1 MTKLL
6 RVQMCFFLS
15 HKIRI
20 ETSTG
25 YGFERQRCVSLFIQQ
40 VILQSDRSV
49 ASSPP
54 YLMSQYRVV

>member
-1 MTKLL
+1 
-6 RVQMCFFLS
+6 MCFFLS